1 MKSLLVSVGVALSLA
16 TGVTFANPANVTP
29 VSQNV
34 SWQTAVWQHIP
45 LNITLPVGK
54 ERIIR
59 VPHSAKIG
67 LPASIVNN
75 IVSQRF
81 DGWFYLTATSSFPST
96 PVEIQDNQTGQTILI
111 NLSAQKG
118 APDTAVNIVYPKE
131 KPSHGDTSAESGQQA
146 SALSGSMAYKTLTQY
161 AEQQLYA
168 PKRLL
173 KNPYGIQL
181 VQSYPNSQGNVP
193 QSKWVYNL
201 FVDGSVV
208 GIPWAQWQGGG
219 RYVTAVVINNL
230 LPVRLDLVHNIV
242 NLCGRNEGVWK
253 SVVFFPYQ
261 KGHIWQLAPQGN
273 VHDSTVAFLVSDV
286 PFNEALRQCGGQ

>member
-1 MKSLLVSVGVALSLA
+1 MKSLLFSSGFALSLA

-34 SWQTAVWQHIP
+34 SWQTAVWQYIP

-59 VPHSAKIG
+59 VPHSAKMG
-67 LPASIVNN
+67 LPASIASN
-75 IVSQRF
+75 IVSERYN
-81 DGWFYLTATSSFPST
+81 GWFYLTARKSFPLT
-96 PVEIQDNQTGQTILI
+96 HVEIQDNQTGQTILI
-111 NLSAQKG
+111 NLSASRDS
-118 APDTAVNIVYPKE
+118 PDTAVNIVYPKE
-131 KPSHGDTSAESGQQA
+131 KSPSGGKLVEREQQP
-146 SALSGSMAYKTLTQY
+146 SALSGIMAYKTLTQY

-181 VQSYPNSQGNVP
+181 VKSYPNSQGNVS

-201 FVDGSVV
+201 FVDGSVA

-219 RYVTAVVINNL
+219 HYVTAVVINNL
-230 LPVRLDLVHNIV
+230 LPVRLDLVHDIV

-261 KGHIWQLAPQGN
+261 KGHIWQLSPRGS
-273 VHDSTVAFLVSDV
+273 VYDSTVAFLLSDV